1 MRGESQSRWFEDVSA
16 EGLRPRRVEA
26 WAPVL
31 AAVVASA
38 VTRMI
43 AAAGSFSW
51 VAVGASA
58 GVEGPTC
65 VAVVAEMS
73 MY

>member
-1 MRGESQSRWFEDVSA
+1 M
-16 EGLRPRRVEA
+16 
-26 WAPVL
+26 VL

-51 VAVGASA
+51 VAVGTSTGIEVATCITVTAETLMYLGYSA
-58 GVEGPTC
+58 QP
-65 VAVVAEMS
+65 VVLWCLVD
-73 MY
+73 